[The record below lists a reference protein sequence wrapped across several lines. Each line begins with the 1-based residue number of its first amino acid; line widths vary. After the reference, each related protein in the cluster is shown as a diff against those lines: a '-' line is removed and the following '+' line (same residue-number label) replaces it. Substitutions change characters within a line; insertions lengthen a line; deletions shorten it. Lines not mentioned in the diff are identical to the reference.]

1 MSEERAAYQTAIPRR
16 AGAILE
22 KRRPLHT
29 RNLEDL
35 ERDLAQLE
43 RMLTPLLNQVRQML
57 GKEPV
62 KMGEHETP

>member
-1 MSEERAAYQTAIPRR
+1 
-16 AGAILE
+16 
-22 KRRPLHT
+22 LHT